1 MEKKKCIKCGRFPFC
16 NKIEDSQQEACE
28 EFIKRSLNIE
38 VMKGHTENEQNYN
51 L

>member
-16 NKIEDSQQEACE
+16 NKIEDSQQGACE

>member
-38 VMKGHTENEQNYN
+38 VMKGHTENEQNNN